1 MFLLLLLWPPSG
13 ESCRPFRL
21 RRLKELERVE
31 GLERLERWH
40 EAKPEGRIL
49 WAGSNFLRLPPEQ
62 VVLVGLGWRQLS
74 VPSVT
79 VILVALLVTIVTLLL
94 LPWKPNILSPVLL
107 WQLWRWRPPVLL
119 LAPVSWIGVHIH
131 WFPCIHTVV
140 RKILPLVTSILAN
153 MGLLLPLMHSSWG
166 SYPLLCESACH
177 LLHQRLCM
185 VYRHPVPVV

>member
-40 EAKPEGRIL
+40 EAKPERRIL
-49 WAGSNFLRLPPEQ
+49 RAGFLRLPPKQ
-62 VVLVGLGWRQLS
+62 VVLVGLGWGQLS

-79 VILVALLVTIVTLLL
+79 VILVTLVTKVTWLL
-94 LPWKPNILSPVLL
+94 LPWKPDVLSPVLL
-107 WQLWRWRPPVLL
+107 RRWRPPVL
-119 LAPVSWIGVHIH
+119 VSSVAWVAVHIH
-131 WFPCIHTVV
+131 WFPCVNTIIC
-140 RKILPLVTSILAN
+140 KILMPLVTSVLAN
-153 MGLLLPLMHSSWG
+153 MSLLLPLVYSCWSSHT
-166 SYPLLCESACH
+166 LLCESACH

-185 VYRHPVPVV
+185 VYRHPVPIV

>member
-49 WAGSNFLRLPPEQ
+49 WAGSFLRLPPEQ
-62 VVLVGLGWRQLS
+62 VVLVGLRWGQLS

-79 VILVALLVTIVTLLL
+79 VILVTLETIVTRLL
-94 LPWKPNILSPVLL
+94 LPWKPHILSPVLL
-107 WQLWRWRPPVLL
+107 RSWRPPVLT
-119 LAPVSWIGVHIH
+119 PVSWVSVHVH
-131 WFPCIHTVV
+131 WFSCIHTII
-140 RKILPLVTSILAN
+140 RKILSLVTSILAN
-153 MGLLLPLMHSSWG
+153 VGLLLSMMHNCWG

-185 VYRHPVPVV
+185 VYRHPVSVV